1 MGKIVEFEEVD
12 CLPQKS
18 KPKISGDFLKKK
30 LIGAPLPIG
39 QYILGCL
46 LDAERFHDFMFDE
59 KSAH

>member
-1 MGKIVEFEEVD
+1 MTIFSTE
-12 CLPQKS
+12 
-18 KPKISGDFLKKK
+18 I
-30 LIGAPLPIG
+30 LIGETSGKMRKLPIG